1 VDPQQFF
8 TRLKTLASALKPA
21 QIATLAV
28 AFVGI
33 VVLVGGSALWL
44 GSTSYSLLFS
54 DMDAESAAD
63 VVSRLKTLKV
73 PHELDQGGRSVRVPA
88 DRVDELRL
96 EFSAQG
102 VPASGR
108 IGFEIF
114 DRTAFGA
121 TEFLEH
127 VNYRR
132 ALEGEIARTIST
144 ISEVSGARVH
154 IAMAKESL
162 FAEREQPA
170 KASVVLVLRNRNRP
184 LAPATVTGITRLVAA
199 SVEGLRPESV
209 VIIDNFGRPLARPQ
223 QDGESALD
231 GLQVERQQRVERDM
245 TQRVVSLLEP
255 VVGEDR
261 VRANVSVRLNAESQ
275 EETEER
281 WDPTTVMRSRQTSSE
296 NAGGLPTMFAGG
308 VAGARSNLPTP
319 PVSAPPPAGTPP
331 SAGAP
336 SSPATAAPLS
346 AAATVAARP
355 APGVAGAA
363 AARSAETTNFEV
375 GKTVRHTVRPR
386 GDIARISV
394 AVLIDNEQ
402 IAKPGQPGTTTRRAR
417 TPADL
422 QKIQGIV
429 AAAVGLDP
437 SRGDQ
442 LTVENIPFDNGAE
455 LPVPIAGTWE
465 RYGPQL
471 MDAARIAAVVLLG
484 LAALLVVI
492 RPAIRRTLAALP
504 AVVPV
509 PQLPAHLPRTVDD
522 LQGELAAQLE
532 EAESNSVESRK
543 LLSKRVSTLAQKEP
557 ENAARLIR
565 SWLSEEEAQ

>member
-1 VDPQQFF
+1 
-8 TRLKTLASALKPA
+8 
-21 QIATLAV
+21 
-28 AFVGI
+28 
-33 VVLVGGSALWL
+33 
-44 GSTSYSLLFS
+44 
-54 DMDAESAAD
+54 
-63 VVSRLKTLKV
+63 
-73 PHELDQGGRSVRVPA
+73 
-88 DRVDELRL
+88 
-96 EFSAQG
+96 
-102 VPASGR
+102 
-108 IGFEIF
+108 
-114 DRTAFGA
+114 
-121 TEFLEH
+121 
-127 VNYRR
+127 
-132 ALEGEIARTIST
+132 
-144 ISEVSGARVH
+144 
-154 IAMAKESL
+154 
-162 FAEREQPA
+162 
-170 KASVVLVLRNRNRP
+170 
-184 LAPATVTGITRLVAA
+184 
-199 SVEGLRPESV
+199 
-209 VIIDNFGRPLARPQ
+209 
-223 QDGESALD
+223 
-231 GLQVERQQRVERDM
+231 M

-484 LAALLVVI
+484 LAGLLVVI